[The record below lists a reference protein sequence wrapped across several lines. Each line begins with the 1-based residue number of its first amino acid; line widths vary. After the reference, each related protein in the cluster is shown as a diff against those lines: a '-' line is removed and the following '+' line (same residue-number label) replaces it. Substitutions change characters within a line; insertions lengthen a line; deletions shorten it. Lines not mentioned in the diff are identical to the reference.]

1 MAGNDL
7 GSLLGSLLGR
17 GSSSGS
23 GMMLGALFNSAGSE
37 AGNSLE
43 GLLSQLTDGGLAAKV
58 DSWVGTGEN
67 EKVSGAQIAQA
78 LPPGLL
84 ASAART
90 GGLGEVDAADQIA
103 ETLPVVVDKLT
114 PQGQVPQGALETL
127 IAQQL

>member
-17 GSSSGS
+17 GGSSGS
-23 GMMLGALFNSAGSE
+23 GMMLGALFSGAGSE
-37 AGNSLE
+37 AGNPLE
-43 GLLSQLTDGGLAAKV
+43 GLLSQLTDGGLATKV

-67 EKVSGAQIAQA
+67 EKVSGAEIAQA

-90 GGLGEVDAADQIA
+90 GDLGEVDAADQIA

-114 PQGQVPQGALETL
+114 PEGQIPQGTFETL